1 MYHLPAGISFPLV
14 GGSMLAARTGTLRML
29 PDGRLRTLLSF
40 PLTIRRIRNELLE
53 LASSVDRVI
62 TLTEWYKKILIRNG
76 VAEERIVVVP
86 TAPAVAGIVLP
97 RKDISRPD
105 SPLKIIFIGRLHPQ
119 KGVHHLIEAVEGF
132 TRKQVV
138 VDIYGKDEGD
148 DYGRQCK
155 QQGATV
161 EAIRFAGQLDREK
174 VLPTLT
180 EYDILCLPSISSE
193 MSPLVI
199 QEAFAAGI
207 PALVSHSYGN
217 IEQVKHDQNGLVF
230 DFNSPSNL
238 REQIDRLIR
247 EPGLLARLR
256 DQVRPPG
263 DFNRISNAYLELYH
277 L

>member
-1 MYHLPAGISFPLV
+1 
-14 GGSMLAARTGTLRML
+14 
-29 PDGRLRTLLSF
+29 
-40 PLTIRRIRNELLE
+40 
-53 LASSVDRVI
+53 
-62 TLTEWYKKILIRNG
+62 
-76 VAEERIVVVP
+76 
-86 TAPAVAGIVLP
+86 
-97 RKDISRPD
+97 
-105 SPLKIIFIGRLHPQ
+105 
-119 KGVHHLIEAVEGF
+119 
-132 TRKQVV
+132 
-138 VDIYGKDEGD
+138 
-148 DYGRQCK
+148 
-155 QQGATV
+155 
-161 EAIRFAGQLDREK
+161 
-174 VLPTLT
+174 
-180 EYDILCLPSISSE
+180 